1 MEKYNIKF
9 SKEAKNDYFDI
20 IRYIKYNLLEPTIA
34 NKYSI
39 LINEEIEKLE
49 YNPQKFA
56 IADIKIKNY
65 SKIHKLIIKN
75 YIVFYRINENS
86 KIVNIERIL
95 YGVSNC
101 KDKI

>member
-49 YNPQKFA
+49 YNPQRFA

-95 YGVSNC
+95 YGASNW